1 MNTKSRL
8 AKVCLEV
15 GISFSLQLCNMKK
28 VKRIKVIR
36 EEDQGYKQGQVM
48 VKVGSLRGRDFL
60 PFPSPP
66 AGRGIT
72 AAEHI

>member
-36 EEDQGYKQGQVM
+36 EENHGYKRAGH
-48 VKVGSLRGRDFL
+48 GEGRL
-60 PFPSPP
+60 IK
-66 AGRGIT
+66 R
-72 AAEHI
+72 